1 MYPPI
6 TICGFYL
13 DTESN
18 KKVVKTSLDI
28 YETTENL
35 NTDLVFGNIKELL
48 LVYFMC

>member
-6 TICGFYL
+6 TMCGSYL
-13 DTESN
+13 DTDSN

-28 YETTENL
+28 YETIGNL
-35 NTDLVFGNIKELL
+35 NTDLVFDDIKELL